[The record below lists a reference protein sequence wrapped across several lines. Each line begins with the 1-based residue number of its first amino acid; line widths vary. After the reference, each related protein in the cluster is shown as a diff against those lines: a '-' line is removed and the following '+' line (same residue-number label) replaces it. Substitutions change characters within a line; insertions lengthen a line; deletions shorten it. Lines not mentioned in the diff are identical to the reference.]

1 MPYNN
6 NNPYIGQILQ
16 SFGNVNNLMS
26 QYQQWNQTFQGNPE
40 QQIRNMLNNGQL
52 SQQQF
57 NIAAQLA
64 QTIQNM
70 YPNTFGI

>member
-6 NNPYIGQILQ
+6 DPYVGQILQ
-16 SFGNVNNLMS
+16 SFGNINNLMS

-40 QQIRNMLNNGQL
+40 QQIRNMLTNGQL

-70 YPNTFGI
+70 YSNI

>member
-6 NNPYIGQILQ
+6 DPYVGQILQ
-16 SFGNVNNLMS
+16 SFGNINNLMS

-70 YPNTFGI
+70 YSNI